1 MQKYPLAPILI
12 IDDEIQTALS
22 ISIALKTGG
31 LNNVESC
38 NNPLDA
44 DSVIKEKKPGI
55 VLMDLNMPGKSGF
68 ELLDEIK
75 SYAPETSIIIITG
88 ADDVNTAVKCM
99 KCGADDYLVKPFS
112 KETLLACVRRVIDI
126 YDLKNENTM
135 ISKNLLDSNESSEN
149 SPAFASIISGNS
161 KMHALFKYCEAIAPG
176 AQTVLINGETGTGKE
191 LFAHAIH
198 QLSGRQGKFM
208 AVNLA
213 GIDAS
218 VFSDT
223 LFGHVKGAYT
233 GADNCRKGLI
243 EETAGGTLFLDEIG
257 DLQPETQLKLLRLLQ
272 EKEYSPVGSDIIK
285 TSTSRII
292 TATHKNL
299 ELMVRNGQFRNDL
312 YYRLKTHIV
321 SIPPLRDRTDDL
333 ELLVEHFSAEASRE
347 LGKKKTAIH
356 PELISML
363 RNYKFPGNI
372 RELKAMIFDAVSNN
386 ASGVISVSS
395 FREKLFKDKEASIA
409 DCAIQE
415 QSKFSFPAR
424 LPTIK
429 QLTKELVLEAIKR
442 TGGNQSTAAGLLGIT
457 QQALSRRLK
466 NMNQADTDED

>member
-1 MQKYPLAPILI
+1 MQKYPLSPILI
-12 IDDEIQTALS
+12 IDDEIQTAIS

-31 LNNVESC
+31 FNNIESC
-38 NNPLDA
+38 TDPLDA
-44 DSVIKEKKPGI
+44 DKIIKEKKPEI
-55 VLMDLNMPGKSGF
+55 VLMDLHMPGKSGF
-68 ELLDEIK
+68 ELLEEIK
-75 SYAPETSIIIITG
+75 SYAPETCVIIITG

-112 KETLLACVRRVIDI
+112 KETLLTCIRRIIDI

-135 ISKNLLDSNESSEN
+135 IRQNLLDSDASAKN
-149 SPAFASIISGNS
+149 SPAFSAIISGNS
-161 KMHALFKYCEAIAPG
+161 RMHTLFKYCEAIAPG

-198 QLSGRQGKFM
+198 TLSGREGKFM

-213 GIDAS
+213 GIDAN

-223 LFGHVKGAYT
+223 LFGHIKGAYT
-233 GADNCRKGLI
+233 GADSQRKGLI

-257 DLQPETQLKLLRLLQ
+257 DLQHETQLKLLRLLQ

-321 SIPPLRDRTDDL
+321 SIPPLRERADDL
-333 ELLVEHFSAEASRE
+333 AALLEHFTGEAARE
-347 LGKKKTAIH
+347 LGKKIPSIH
-356 PELISML
+356 PELTEML
-363 RNYKFPGNI
+363 RNYNFPGNI

-386 ASGVISVSS
+386 SSGVISVSS
-395 FREKLFKDKEASIA
+395 FRDKLFKSQDQTAVNSTVPSSDNLK
-409 DCAIQE
+409 
-415 QSKFSFPAR
+415 FPAR

-429 QLTKELVLEAIKR
+429 QVTKELVLEAMKR
-442 TGGNQSTAAGLLGIT
+442 SGGNQSTAAGLLGIT

-466 NMNQADTDED
+466 NMNQSDTDED